1 MRLTLIGLA
10 VIAVIGAIVFFVGP
24 LFISADEVRDK
35 LLAQFESATGYRIR
49 VDGPVH
55 LSMFP
60 SLDLVADDV
69 GVAQASSGNVTEIA
83 TAKTLKFSL
92 ALRELL
98 GGEIKMTEVTL
109 IDPVITVPEAKAGA
123 KAGDAGGGKR
133 LGHCLAAKS
142 QPRQAGDRERDG
154 DPASVGR

>member
-1 MRLTLIGLA
+1 MTS
-10 VIAVIGAIVFFVGP
+10 F
-24 LFISADEVRDK
+24 
-35 LLAQFESATGYRIR
+35 LLRSNSATGYRIR

-69 GVAQASSGNVTEIA
+69 GVAQASSGNVAEIA

-98 GGEIKMTEVTL
+98 GGKIKLTEVTL
-109 IDPVITVPEAKAGA
+109 VDPVITVPEAKAGA
-123 KAGDAGGGKR
+123 KAGDAGAGNGA
-133 LGHCLAAKS
+133 GVCLAAKS
-142 QPRQAGDRERDG
+142 QPRQAGDREWDG
-154 DPASVGR
+154 DPASLGR